1 MGLKLKDIISVV
13 TDFVPLKGVAKVL
26 GKGVGALLTKKV
38 AKATGIEVESVEE
51 VIKKTAEE
59 IENDHEIRKA
69 IIADFNDSRKHEL
82 DFFGDFANLD
92 TGSQKLR
99 ARVRPALS
107 LTLIGLFTLYG
118 IVALFQQM
126 FPYVL
131 GMEFMVEFP
140 PALVKITLT
149 VIGFWFGGR
158 TVEKAIGIIKNG
170 K

>member
-1 MGLKLKDIISVV
+1 MGFKLKDIINVI
-13 TDFVPLKGVAKVL
+13 TDIVPLGTVVKTL

-38 AKATGIEVESVEE
+38 AKVTGIKIDDVEKVL
-51 VIKKTAEE
+51 VKTQQE
-59 IENDHEIRKA
+59 IENDQEIKKLL
-69 IIADFNDSRKHEL
+69 IAEAKEERKHEL
-82 DFFGDFANLD
+82 DFYGNFGDLD

-99 ARVRPALS
+99 ARVRPVLS

-131 GMEFMVEFP
+131 GMEFMIEFP

-158 TVEKAIGIIKNG
+158 TIEKAIGIIKNG